1 MIIRVG
7 NERLLPWSYVMY
19 SDQWIR
25 QGDNGSVKLWY
36 EKMYPRWY
44 PEFSGNLHYL
54 TDMFDTHGVL
64 GNHKHKHYLAAQE
77 QVDKFL
83 IRMGKLTLFL

>member
-7 NERLLPWSYVMY
+7 NERLLPWSYELY
-19 SDQWIR
+19 RDQWIR
-25 QGDNGSVKLWY
+25 HGENGSVKLGY
-36 EKMYPRWY
+36 ETLFPRWY
-44 PEFSGNLHYL
+44 PQFTGDLYYL
-54 TDMFDTHGVL
+54 TDMFEIHGVL

>member
-1 MIIRVG
+1 MIIKVG
-7 NERLLPWSYVMY
+7 NERLLPWSYILY
-19 SDQWIR
+19 NDYWIR
-25 QGDNGSVKLWY
+25 QGDNGHVKLWY
-36 EKMYPRWY
+36 ETLFPRWY
-44 PEFSGNLHYL
+44 PEFCGSLSYL
-54 TDMFDTHGVL
+54 QDSFETHGVL